1 MSYLL
6 DALKKKESENDSS
19 VPDLQSQHYQ
29 ADFEQDSFNYWKL
42 AVLIL
47 SVVVLTIIG
56 YFAYSFTKQDAN
68 AIETKIQIS
77 ANAKQPPS
85 VNQESPSSQVSI
97 DQTTTEMANTTSSS
111 STSGLT
117 VETKPIQL
125 KEPVVAKIVRS
136 TQTNSS
142 RTVANQGSGLIDKI
156 ENTPSNTRANS
167 TFDPL
172 AIEKD
177 NYSNL
182 PTLRYSS
189 HVYADK
195 PDDRFVMLNGK
206 ALGIGEKL
214 SNGVRVIDI
223 LEDTLLITYQG
234 KQYEI
239 ASLTDVNPK

>member
-6 DALKKKESENDSS
+6 EALKKKESENDSS
-19 VPDLQSQHYQ
+19 IPDLQSQHYH

-42 AVLIL
+42 AVVIL
-47 SVVVLTIIG
+47 SVIVLAIIG
-56 YFAYSFTKQDAN
+56 YFIYNATQQDSN
-68 AIETKIQIS
+68 AIENIAQIPTS
-77 ANAKQPPS
+77 SRQPTLA
-85 VNQESPSSQVSI
+85 NQELPNSQINSNK
-97 DQTTTEMANTTSSS
+97 TTIEVANTSAVSSS
-111 STSGLT
+111 NGLT

-125 KEPVVAKIVRS
+125 KKPVVTKIEK
-136 TQTNSS
+136 
-142 RTVANQGSGLIDKI
+142 RTVKNSKTEVINQRSKVTDTAK
-156 ENTPSNTRANS
+156 NTTAKSRPVI
-167 TFDPL
+167 DPL
-172 AIEKD
+172 TIEKQ

-182 PTLRYSS
+182 PALRYSS

-223 LEDTLLITYQG
+223 LEDSLLIAYQG

-239 ASLTDVNPK
+239 ASLADVNQK

>member
-6 DALKKKESENDSS
+6 DALKKKESESDST

-29 ADFEQDSFNYWKL
+29 VDFEQDSFNYWKL

-47 SVVVLTIIG
+47 SVVVLAIIG
-56 YFAYSFTKQDAN
+56 YFVYSSTQQDAN
-68 AIETKIQIS
+68 AIETRVQVS
-77 ANAKQPPS
+77 ANTKQPLS
-85 VNQESPSSQVSI
+85 VNQESPSSQISI
-97 DQTTTEMANTTSSS
+97 DQTTNEIANTISSS

-125 KEPVVAKIVRS
+125 KEPVVAKVVRS

-142 RTVANQGSGLIDKI
+142 RTVANQGSGLTDKT
-156 ENTPSNTRANS
+156 ESTPSNTRPNS

-172 AIEKD
+172 AVEKD

-206 ALGIGEKL
+206 ALGIGERL

-223 LEDTLLITYQG
+223 LENSLLITYQG
-234 KQYEI
+234 KQYEV